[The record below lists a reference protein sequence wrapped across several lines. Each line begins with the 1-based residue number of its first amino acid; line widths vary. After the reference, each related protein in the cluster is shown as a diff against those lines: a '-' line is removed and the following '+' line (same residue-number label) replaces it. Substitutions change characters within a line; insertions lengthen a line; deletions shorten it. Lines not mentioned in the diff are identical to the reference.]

1 MRTLILLLLLVA
13 GACSRSET
21 SSPDNQSAEPPAQE
35 AAALPD
41 PPAAPPPS
49 DEAEQAAEESAPGV
63 DLDASPSVELLDA
76 GKTPRKALRSSF
88 EPGNKEKLQVKSDW
102 VVITGFG
109 PLIQSKSV
117 MPSMVYE
124 VETEVEES
132 TEEGTRFNFR
142 VKKAATKSNGDISP
156 QQLEFVK
163 QAAESVQAIAGSF
176 SINARGMVEAFT
188 MPVPAGATLFVYD
201 MVEQIERAV
210 RLASLPLPEE
220 PVGKGA
226 TWTASQLTMRRGAR
240 SRQTS
245 TFKLLSAKGERV
257 RAKITYALS
266 TPKQRIRMPH
276 SPNMQPLQLDEL
288 DFMGEGKGTWR
299 LSQLA
304 PPSASEETNLGFKM
318 ATTTP
323 QPEVALMGIETT
335 IEVKPAR

>member
-21 SSPDNQSAEPPAQE
+21 SSPDQQSPEPPAQE
-35 AAALPD
+35 AAAAEALPD
-41 PPAAPPPS
+41 EAAEK
-49 DEAEQAAEESAPGV
+49 EAEQAAEESTPGV

-76 GKTPRKALRSSF
+76 GKPPRKALRSSF

-124 VETEVEES
+124 VETDVAES

-142 VKKAATKSNGDISP
+142 VKKAATRSKGDIPP

-163 QAAESVQAIAGSF
+163 KAAESLQAIAGSF
-176 SINARGMVEAFT
+176 SINPRGMVEAFT

-245 TFKLLSAKGERV
+245 TFKLMSAKGERV
-257 RAKITYALS
+257 RAKVTYELS

-288 DFMGEGKGTWR
+288 EFTGEGKGAWR

-323 QPEVALMGIETT
+323 QPEVALMGIGTT